1 MPPDDIL
8 GQPNLLG
15 GNRLFSGLTICVAC
29 GDQKAAVVVK
39 AVLDSLSC
47 RAVIVV
53 RSGKEFM
60 ERLRRDPI
68 DILVADEALQDMA
81 GTELVR
87 QLRRLARSPFRDL
100 PVILLNRSRQ
110 QNDVLAALNAGANEY
125 VLKPFSAKS
134 LLSAV
139 HAVIEQPRP
148 FVVSPFYVGPDRR
161 MPSSLTTLLPP
172 RPQGKCKRVSA
183 PRAVT
188 SPDGTLPDT
197 HASPILLPVDW
208 RLKRKMGL
216 SIPEELVLS
225 HETIASAEST
235 MAQARIE
242 FMQNVEELVAE
253 LLTYNRLLFQ
263 RPDRYA
269 VTIEAIRHI
278 ASLIECRTLD
288 LGYRRVPEVARLLR
302 ECCDSHFVAG
312 HRVSLFLLEKHALTL
327 MAMLQAG
334 QQGDSGQ
341 IGESLLKDLARQV
354 SHYRLTS

>member
-1 MPPDDIL
+1 MPPDDTL
-8 GQPNLLG
+8 GQPSLLG
-15 GNRLFSGLTICVAC
+15 SNPLFAGLTICVAC

-68 DILVADEALQDMA
+68 DILLADEALQDMP

-87 QLRRLARSPFRDL
+87 QMRCGPRSRCRDL
-100 PVILLNRSRQ
+100 PAILLNRSKQ
-110 QNDVLAALNAGANEY
+110 QDDVLSALNAGANEY
-125 VLKPFSAKS
+125 VVKPFTAKS

-139 HAVIEQPRP
+139 HAVIERPRP
-148 FVVSPFYVGPDRR
+148 FVVSPNYVGPDRR
-161 MPSSLTTLLPP
+161 MPSSLTALIPP
-172 RPQGKCKRVSA
+172 RPKGKCKRVA
-183 PRAVT
+183 
-188 SPDGTLPDT
+188 SPLTVASLDGPPQDN
-197 HASPILLPVDW
+197 SDNPILLPVDW

-216 SIPEELVLS
+216 SIPEELILS
-225 HETIASAEST
+225 HETIASAENT
-235 MAQARIE
+235 MAQARVE

-263 RPDRYA
+263 RPDRYVA
-269 VTIEAIRHI
+269 TIEAMRHT
-278 ASLIECRTLD
+278 ASLIELRTLE

-302 ECCDSHFVAG
+302 EFCDGHFVLG
-312 HRVSLFLLEKHALTL
+312 DDVSLFLLEKHALTL

-354 SHYRLTS
+354 GHYRLTR